1 MDLDRL
7 VERLSDPAF
16 YPDPTRKVE
25 VIQTHISYIFLTDRY
40 AYKVKKPVDFG
51 FLDYTTLTR
60 RHELCE
66 REVALNSRLCPDAYL
81 GVVPLRESDGEL
93 SLSGPGETVEY
104 AVKMVR
110 LPHDRM
116 LRHVLA
122 RGEGDDELFRRI
134 ARIVASF
141 HARAVLSPAAGALK
155 GLEGVKLNCDENF
168 AQTEKYVGTLVPAA
182 VFDYIR
188 TSTELFLV
196 RRQSLFARRVSEGRI
211 VDGHGD
217 LHLDS
222 ICATDPIRI
231 FDCIEF
237 NERFR
242 IQDVAEE
249 VAFLAMDLEF
259 HGYGPFARLFVDAY
273 VEASGDTE
281 LLELLA
287 FYKAYRAYVR
297 AKVNSF
303 ASDDRHIPEETKETI
318 RATASRYY
326 ELAAH
331 YAALFNPQRLLVTCG
346 LTGSGKSTLARKVA
360 EMYALQ
366 VVRSDVVRKE
376 LLGIAP
382 QEKRHVPFDQGEY
395 APSMTER
402 TYAAMLERAAP
413 LIRAGH
419 SVILD
424 GCFIRRS
431 QRRNARKLARRLG
444 VPFML
449 LECRTSEEVIRERL
463 ERRAQKG
470 GAVSDGRWEIYH
482 GQLKEFEPPE
492 EITGDERVVL
502 DRSKP
507 VEELLHELSAVL
519 PHEWRDRA
527 EATAAAEAAEESA
540 ETA

>member
-16 YPDPTRKVE
+16 YPEPTRSVE
-25 VIQTHISYIFLTDRY
+25 VIQTHISYIFLTDAH

-51 FLDYTTLTR
+51 FLDYTSLAKR
-60 RHELCE
+60 LECCE
-66 REVALNSRLCPDAYL
+66 REVALNRRLCPDTYL
-81 GVVPLRESDGEL
+81 GVVSVREHEGRL
-93 SLSGPGETVEY
+93 SLEGPGETVEV
-104 AVKMVR
+104 AVKMKR
-110 LPHDRM
+110 LPDDRM
-116 LRHVLA
+116 LRRVLG
-122 RGEGDDELFRRI
+122 RGEGDDDLFRRI
-134 ARIVASF
+134 ARIVADF
-141 HARAVLSPAAGALK
+141 HARAVLAPAAAAIK
-155 GLEGVKLNCDENF
+155 GRDGVKLNCDENF

-182 VFDYIR
+182 TFDFTR
-188 TSTELFLV
+188 TSTDLFFQ
-196 RRQSLFARRVSEGRI
+196 RHPALFARRVREGRI

-222 ICATDPIRI
+222 ICAADPIRI

-259 HGYGPFARLFVDAY
+259 HGHAPFAKAFVDAY

-281 LLELLA
+281 TPRLLA
-287 FYKAYRAYVR
+287 FYKTYRAYVR
-297 AKVNSF
+297 AKVSSF
-303 ASDDRHIPEETKETI
+303 AGDDPHIPAESREALRT
-318 RATASRYY
+318 TASRYY

-331 YAALFNPQRLLVTCG
+331 YAAACNPQRLIVTCG
-346 LTGSGKSTLARKVA
+346 LTGSGKSTLARKIA
-360 EMYALQ
+360 ELYALQ
-366 VVRSDVVRKE
+366 IVRSDVVRKE
-376 LLGIAP
+376 LLGLAP
-382 QEKRHVPFDQGEY
+382 DARRHVPFDRGEY

-413 LIRAGH
+413 LLRLGH

-444 VPFML
+444 VPFLL
-449 LECRTSEEVIRERL
+449 LECRTSEAVIRERL
-463 ERRAQKG
+463 ERRVQKTG
-470 GAVSDGRWEIYH
+470 VVSDGRWEIYN
-482 GQLKEFEPPE
+482 GQLAEFEPPE
-492 EITGDERVVL
+492 EIGGDERVVL

-507 VEELLHELSAVL
+507 VEELLHELAAVL
-519 PHEWRDRA
+519 PAEWLDASRA
-527 EATAAAEAAEESA
+527 TVSAVAAQSPVQAG
-540 ETA
+540 